1 MALNPYARWVA
12 ASTIGFGVA
21 GMFIWFR
28 APTAAVVGGLLGL
41 ENGPF
46 VLLATQSELKE
57 VIAWSM
63 TLTGGVATGC
73 VAFFQAWIVGL
84 TGTWLEASLKG
95 GVLGGALVGVAG
107 ALLIGTGS
115 GNGALG
121 MPMDWTFLR
130 SSSGIVA
137 LAVTGGIVGGFV
149 GAFQR
154 EALEGAGFRGAGGL
168 FCRRWLGQL
177 RGG

>member
-73 VAFFQAWIVGL
+73 VV
-84 TGTWLEASLKG
+84 
-95 GVLGGALVGVAG
+95 GVLAAG
-107 ALLIGTGS
+107 CLCRILS
-115 GNGALG
+115 G
-121 MPMDWTFLR
+121 MDCWTD
-130 SSSGIVA
+130 GHMA
-137 LAVTGGIVGGFV
+137 
-149 GAFQR
+149 
-154 EALEGAGFRGAGGL
+154 
-168 FCRRWLGQL
+168 
-177 RGG
+177 